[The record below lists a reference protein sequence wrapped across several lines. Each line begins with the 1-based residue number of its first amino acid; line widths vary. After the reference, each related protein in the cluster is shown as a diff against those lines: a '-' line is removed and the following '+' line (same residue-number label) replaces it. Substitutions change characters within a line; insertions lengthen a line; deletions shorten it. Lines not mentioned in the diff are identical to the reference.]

1 MRFLF
6 FLFLIFGFQGIAQKG
21 NIAGEISI
29 DGKEFAIGATI
40 KISGSQKNTLV
51 DENGRYEINDLVY
64 GAYTLEISSLL
75 SKTKQLNITIDSPFQ
90 QININV
96 ERNDPKALKEVLV
109 KSTSAKKEIINKGF
123 AVNVIETQE
132 AAKRNLQ
139 TNDLLDRSVGVRIR
153 QNGGLG
159 SSVDYNLNGMSGN
172 SVRIFIDG
180 IPITTYGSSFNLNSI
195 PPALIERIEVY
206 KGVIPAHLAD
216 DALGGAINVILKKG
230 ARNVIN
236 ASVSYGSFNT
246 IQSNFNATYRTQSGF
261 TVKASAFQNYSD
273 NDYEVWGKFV
283 YNILGNG
290 TQEFVR
296 VKRFNDA
303 YKSFGGRFE
312 AGFTDVKWAD
322 NFLIG
327 YNGSHDY
334 NQIQHGQYMTTPYK
348 GRFTE
353 SDANVFSL
361 NYSKKDFLLKGLEF
375 TMNAVYSQR
384 DQVVNDT
391 VKWRYNWQG
400 ELVRGLRGEK
410 LLTQNGG
417 QQGMPTIN
425 NIKRNIFSARSGFNY
440 SFADNHKL
448 VFSNLFNTVDR
459 EEFDEMKSEMERTF
473 QEVRDL
479 KKNISSLGYE
489 FQGFDSHFRTSI
501 FGKYYSQKIN
511 ETNPEL
517 VTANGQSNVIVNINE
532 NTTSAFG
539 YGLAASYF
547 ITPEIMILTS
557 AEKAIRM
564 PTEDEVFGSPGENIL
579 SQFTLRPE
587 ISDNLNIGFRVGPY
601 KIQEHKFTVA
611 ASGFWRNTKDKIVRQ
626 INERVNDAIQATPS
640 ENLGKAQ
647 SLGFEAS
654 LDYAYRNKL
663 LVSMNMS
670 KFNSLYK
677 IKYDNKGGILTRY
690 NQQLPNEPFFTING
704 NAQYNFKNVIQ
715 TNSELNLYYNCGYVA
730 PFYTNWIAID
740 RYRTTPQFVQD
751 LGFSYFFPKK
761 QFVVS
766 FDARNIFDKQVYDN
780 FAAQKPGRAFYVKLN
795 YTINNF

>member
-1 MRFLF
+1 MRFVF
-6 FLFLIFGFQGIAQKG
+6 IFLMVNFLGWTQTG
-21 NIAGEISI
+21 NVSGTVTINGNEP
-29 DGKEFAIGATI
+29 AIGATV
-40 KISGSQKNTLV
+40 KVEGTDRSAVAN
-51 DENGRYEINDLVY
+51 ENGHFEIRNLNY
-64 GAYTLEISSLL
+64 GEYVLRISSVG
-75 SKTKQLNITIDSPFQ
+75 SKTKSQSVLLNNPSLQLDILIEQTDA
-90 QININV
+90 
-96 ERNDPKALKEVLV
+96 KALQEVTV
-109 KSTSAKKEIINKGF
+109 KKISAKREIVSKGF

-172 SVRIFIDG
+172 SIRIFIDG

-216 DALGGAINVILKKG
+216 DALGGAINVVLKKG
-230 ARNVIN
+230 ARNTLN
-236 ASVSYGSFNT
+236 AAVSYGSFNT
-246 IQSNFNATYRTQSGF
+246 LQSNFNGTFRSKSGF
-261 TVKASAFQNYSD
+261 TVKASGFQNYSD

-283 YNILGNG
+283 YNIPANG
-290 TQEFVR
+290 KQEYVR

-303 YKSFGGRFE
+303 YKSFGGRME

-322 NFLIG
+322 NFMIG

-353 SDANVFSL
+353 SDAHVFSL
-361 NYSKKDFLLKGLEF
+361 NYSKKDFLIKRLEF
-375 TMNAVYSQR
+375 TTNTVYSQR
-384 DQVVNDT
+384 TQVINDT

-400 ELVRGLRGEK
+400 ELVRGLHGEK
-410 LLTQNGG
+410 LLTQTGA

-425 NIKRNIFSARSGFNY
+425 HIKRNIFSTRSGLSYNIN
-440 SFADNHKL
+440 DNHKL
-448 VFSNLFNTVDR
+448 VFSNLFNVVDR
-459 EEFDEMKSEMERTF
+459 DENDEMKTEMERTF
-473 QEVRDL
+473 RETRDL
-479 KKNISSLGYE
+479 QKSISSLAYE
-489 FQGFDSHFRTSI
+489 LQAFDSHLRANV
-501 FGKYYSQKIN
+501 FGKYYTQKIAEN
-511 ETNPEL
+511 NPEL
-517 VTANGQSNVIVNINE
+517 STGTGPKSVIVNVYE
-532 NTTSAFG
+532 NTNSAYG
-539 YGLAASYF
+539 YGLATSYF
-547 ITPEIMILTS
+547 ITPELMVLAS

-564 PTEDEVFGSPGENIL
+564 PTEDELFGNPGENVVSNSDL
-579 SQFTLRPE
+579 KPE
-587 ISDNLNIGFRVGPY
+587 VSNNLNVGFRVGPY
-601 KIQEHKFTVA
+601 KINQHKFSAA
-611 ASGFWRNTKDKIVRQ
+611 ASGFWRNSKDKIVRQ
-626 INERVNDAIQATPS
+626 INERLNDAIQTSPS
-640 ENLGKAQ
+640 VNLGKAQ

-654 LDYAYRNKL
+654 LDYAYKNKWFASVNL
-663 LVSMNMS
+663 S

-677 IKYDNKGGILTRY
+677 IKYDNNGNILDRY
-690 NQQLPNEPFFTING
+690 NQQLPNEPFFTINA
-704 NAQYNFKNVIQ
+704 NVQHNFKNVVQ

-730 PFYTNWIAID
+730 PFYTNWLEID

-780 FAAQKPGRAFYVKLN
+780 FAAQKPGRAFYIKVN
-795 YTINNF
+795 YTINYF